1 MKVHDMPVSEDPV
14 ESYGRS
20 AVLLPSGFPGIAHFH
35 DRHRTAEPAVTS
47 AAKIRLSPAKRL
59 LDLVVASVMV
69 LLLFPLMLVVALAVC
84 ADGGPALF
92 VHQRLGRNGRPFK
105 CLKFRT
111 MVLRSDV
118 ALRELLATN
127 PAAAREWAETQK
139 LRKDPRVT
147 RIGAFLRATSLDEL
161 PQLFN
166 VLLGDMSLVGPR
178 PIVRDEA
185 PRYGADVQYYYAV
198 RPGLTGL
205 WQTSGRS
212 ELSYEQ
218 RVRLDVAYVTGRSML
233 KDVKILLKTV
243 RVVLDRAGAV

>member
-1 MKVHDMPVSEDPV
+1 MPVSEDPV
-14 ESYGRS
+14 ESYGRG
-20 AVLLPSGFPGIAHFH
+20 AALLPAGFPGLPHH
-35 DRHRTAEPAVTS
+35 YDRHRATESALTS
-47 AAKIRLSPAKRL
+47 AANIRLSAAKRL
-59 LDLVVASVMV
+59 LDLAGASVM
-69 LLLFPLMLVVALAVC
+69 LLLLLPLMLVVALAVC
-84 ADGGPALF
+84 SDGGPALF
-92 VHQRLGRNGRPFK
+92 AHQRLGRNGRPFK

-118 ALRELLATN
+118 ALRELLATD

-161 PQLFN
+161 PQLIN
-166 VLLGDMSLVGPR
+166 VLIGDMSLVGPR

-185 PRYGADVQYYYAV
+185 PRYGTDLQYYYAV

-218 RVRLDVAYVTGRSML
+218 RVRLDVAYVTGRSMI